1 MTTKTETQ
9 IQIQIVSND
18 KDADVVRYENVL
30 RNTPEQIA
38 AWVENFRARI
48 DPVLYRVRVVE
59 IKTVELD
66 Y

>member
-1 MTTKTETQ
+1 MTTKTE

-18 KDADVVRYENVL
+18 KDADVLRYENVL

-38 AWVENFRARI
+38 AEVENCRARI
-48 DPVLYRVRVVE
+48 DPVLYRVRVVA